1 MNIIVIGGGKVGETL
16 CKEISLDS
24 ATSVTLIEQN
34 EKVLDK
40 ILSKFDIQGIQG
52 SGTDID
58 VLLDSGIK
66 ECDFFIAVSQKDE
79 TNIISCIM
87 AKKLGAKYTIARVR
101 ETEYSKDIQFMRDTL
116 GISKIINPDLEAS
129 YDIYRMVKY
138 VYATTVET
146 FMDNKVSLVGLII
159 TNKMNIVNM
168 YLKDFRKKYDV
179 IICMIQRDNEVFV
192 PTGDSQIM
200 VDDVIYVTGSSG
212 NMQEFYENIGF
223 AGEKPLKTAMLIGGG
238 KLTTYL
244 LPLLK
249 RMISQIKII
258 EIDYDRAKKMSEE
271 YSDVSVI
278 CGDGTDQDFLD
289 EMNIEKFDV
298 CISLTGIDEE
308 NALISM
314 YAAQQGVRKTITKMN
329 RLSILKV
336 IRSERIKSVV
346 TPKRIIADSITRTIK
361 SMLNAEGSN
370 VEKMYT
376 LANDEVQA
384 LQFKVSSNSKMIG
397 VLFENAKIKSNTI
410 IAVISRNGILF
421 FPTGKDELK
430 AGDRVIVVT
439 KQSGFSDIDDILEPI
454 F

>member
-1 MNIIVIGGGKVGETL
+1 
-16 CKEISLDS
+16 
-24 ATSVTLIEQN
+24 
-34 EKVLDK
+34 
-40 ILSKFDIQGIQG
+40 
-52 SGTDID
+52 
-58 VLLDSGIK
+58 
-66 ECDFFIAVSQKDE
+66 
-79 TNIISCIM
+79 
-87 AKKLGAKYTIARVR
+87 
-101 ETEYSKDIQFMRDTL
+101 
-116 GISKIINPDLEAS
+116 
-129 YDIYRMVKY
+129 
-138 VYATTVET
+138 
-146 FMDNKVSLVGLII
+146 
-159 TNKMNIVNM
+159 
-168 YLKDFRKKYDV
+168 
-179 IICMIQRDNEVFV
+179 
-192 PTGDSQIM
+192 
-200 VDDVIYVTGSSG
+200 
-212 NMQEFYENIGF
+212 
-223 AGEKPLKTAMLIGGG
+223 
-238 KLTTYL
+238 
-244 LPLLK
+244 
-249 RMISQIKII
+249 
-258 EIDYDRAKKMSEE
+258 MSEE

-346 TPKRIIADSITRTIK
+346 TPKRIIADSIIRTIK

-370 VEKMYT
+370 VEQMYT

-421 FPTGKDELK
+421 FPTGEDELK
-430 AGDRVIVVT
+430 TGDRVIVVT